1 MISRKSNTSHQ
12 ACSGRKPSPSDSDPP
27 RAAGDM
33 RAGDPAGMHRRR
45 LALIGLLARQKHLV
59 ADFNGGE
66 VSLWGQAPSADAR
79 QELERLLL
87 ALPSVERVNNQLTI
101 PDLLAEPGK

>member
-1 MISRKSNTSHQ
+1 MISRKNNTGRQVS
-12 ACSGRKPSPSDSDPP
+12 SGRKPPLAASDARSAATDML
-27 RAAGDM
+27 AGD
-33 RAGDPAGMHRRR
+33 AGGVHRRR

-66 VSLWGQAPSADAR
+66 VSLWGQAPSDDDR

-101 PDLLAEPGK
+101 PDLLPEPGQ